1 MERSSCAVQLELRAT
16 PQHEIY
22 LTDSTRQREL
32 QKDITT
38 VHVCMYIRGNSK
50 FAIHMEGTLPLGGLG
65 ECH

>member
-38 VHVCMYIRGNSK
+38 VHVYMYIRGNSK
-50 FAIHMEGTLPLGGLG
+50 V
-65 ECH
+65 